1 MLLGMQFLL
10 VDKVLP
16 YDQKEFSEKVNLV
29 LREVGHQLLIIA
41 GNKTKQIPPIQH
53 KNESTFLLK
62 LESKLYY
69 DTLPYLLNNSL
80 TSYNIDKPYRVMV
93 KDCMQAN
100 IILGYTTLAFE
111 NKNVPCLG
119 RDAGFSCNVIE
130 VVFEEDDKSGIFP
143 FRLISGG
150 LGFLGM
156 VSFIWLYFFK
166 KDPVITS
173 ENEEEVMVIGNL
185 KFDPQNLIIGS
196 SSKSKKLT
204 YRENKLLL
212 AFASQQNQ
220 VLTREQLLAE
230 VWGDEGIMVGR
241 SLDVFVSRLR
251 KILALDPSLQIKNI
265 HGVGYRLEV

>member
-10 VDKVLP
+10 VDKNQP
-16 YDQKEFSEKVNLV
+16 YEQQEFSEKVNLV

-41 GNKTKQIPPIQH
+41 GDKTKQIPPVQNR
-53 KNESTFLLK
+53 NEFTFLLK
-62 LESKLYY
+62 LDSKLYY

-80 TSYNIDKPYRVMV
+80 TSYNIDRPYRVMV
-93 KDCMQAN
+93 KDCMQDN
-100 IILGYTTLAFE
+100 IILGYTTWAFE

-119 RDAGFSCNVIE
+119 RDAGSACNLIE
-130 VVFEEDDKSGIFP
+130 VVFEEEDKSGIVP
-143 FRLISGG
+143 FRLVSGG
-150 LGFLGM
+150 MGFVGM
-156 VSFIWLYFFK
+156 VFFVWLYFFK
-166 KDPVITS
+166 KDPVIRS
-173 ENEEEVMVIGNL
+173 ENEEEVMVLGNL
-185 KFDPQNLIIGS
+185 KFDPQNLIIES

-230 VWGDEGIMVGR
+230 VWGDEGIIVGR

-251 KILALDPSLQIKNI
+251 KILALDPNLQIKNI